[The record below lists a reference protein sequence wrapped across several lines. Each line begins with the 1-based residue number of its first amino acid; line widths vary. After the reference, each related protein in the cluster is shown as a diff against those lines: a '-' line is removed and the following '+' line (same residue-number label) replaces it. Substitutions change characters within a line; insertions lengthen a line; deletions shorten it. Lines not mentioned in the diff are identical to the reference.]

1 MFLGVVGNRPLLRR
15 PSTEEQD
22 GSKPQSLKSKVS
34 EKTASETKL
43 RREVIPGAWSQLC
56 KSGEWTEAEDKGR
69 VNDCW
74 SGRTE
79 F

>member
-43 RREVIPGAWSQLC
+43 RREALPGALVTDC
-56 KSGEWTEAEDKGR
+56 KSGEWMEAEDKGQ
-69 VNDCW
+69 VCDC
-74 SGRTE
+74 
-79 F
+79 